1 MRIIA
6 IDPALKKNGWCFHEL
21 SIGGKSCVISRSG
34 TVDECA
40 KNMRTLRPDVLVV
53 EDQFNM
59 RLKELVG
66 FYRGVAY
73 CSGCLV
79 IIKIQART
87 WKNWLD
93 PQFPRMKKS
102 SKKDVAFYLSE
113 MQRHTGILFKTT
125 DEADAYCM
133 AKFVMSLRGYSGKQP
148 TYKRIAKE
156 LEAV

>member
-1 MRIIA
+1 MKILA
-6 IDPALKKNGWCFHEL
+6 IDPALKRNGFCLVEETETGENYVSGFGD
-21 SIGGKSCVISRSG
+21 IGGLAPAIRDLGAHFLVI
-34 TVDECA
+34 
-40 KNMRTLRPDVLVV
+40 

-59 RLKELVG
+59 RLKEVIG

-73 CSGCLV
+73 CSGYRGT
-79 IIKIQART
+79 IKIQART

-113 MQRHTGILFKTT
+113 MQRHTGILFDTT